1 MISLWFFFS
10 VTVSIFLLSMFRA
23 LQFVFTFLFL
33 ARRKNRKKNGRSQSN
48 HHHQWEEI
56 LIDCLIVSNQ
66 PNKKKERNQIII
78 IIWWIEKIWKE
89 NLFLFFKKKWIPFWI
104 HRKSFTCKKL
114 KNYWTPADI
123 IDDDHHHGHCGW
135 IAWKSINQSMEAR
148 QKKNEN
154 VKKNFVIFFIQNF
167 MKFNSNQ
174 KAKIFQWNLLH
185 DLIYNLDEF
194 FVFFCFKWLSLN
206 LNLNI
211 HNKMTNIIIT
221 HRQTLLAT
229 TRSSNFI
236 ASKQSLF
243 FPKKHHNFFPPF
255 FSKQTLFV

>member
-89 NLFLFFKKKWIPFWI
+89 NLLFFYWIPSWK
-104 HRKSFTCKKL
+104 HRKSFTWKKSR
-114 KNYWTPADI
+114 I
-123 IDDDHHHGHCGW
+123 IGHLQISLMMIIIMVIVVESHGNR
-135 IAWKSINQSMEAR
+135 SINRWRHA
-148 QKKNEN
+148 KKKMKMWRKILLFFSFKILWNLIQIKKQRFFNE
-154 VKKNFVIFFIQNF
+154 IFFMTWFTILMNF
-167 MKFNSNQ
+167 LF
-174 KAKIFQWNLLH
+174 
-185 DLIYNLDEF
+185 F
-194 FVFFCFKWLSLN
+194 FVLN
-206 LNLNI
+206 D
-211 HNKMTNIIIT
+211 
-221 HRQTLLAT
+221 
-229 TRSSNFI
+229 
-236 ASKQSLF
+236 
-243 FPKKHHNFFPPF
+243 FPWIW
-255 FSKQTLFV
+255 T